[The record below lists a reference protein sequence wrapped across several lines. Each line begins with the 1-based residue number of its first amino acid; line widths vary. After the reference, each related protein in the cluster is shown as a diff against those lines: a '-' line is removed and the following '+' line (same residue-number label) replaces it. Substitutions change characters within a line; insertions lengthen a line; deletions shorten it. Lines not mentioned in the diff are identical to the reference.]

1 MLNMILPVLVVVL
14 SNTIYNICAKSL
26 PGDVNPFASLSV
38 TYIVGIFCAVIM
50 FFATSGQKNIFVE
63 YSKMNWTSYVLGM
76 AIVGLEAGFFWLYRA
91 GWKISIG
98 NLVTSITLACVLL
111 IVGIFLYKES
121 ISPRQIIG
129 MIVCAFGLVLIA
141 K

>member
-1 MLNMILPVLVVVL
+1 MWNMILPVIVVVF
-14 SNTIYNICAKSL
+14 SNAVYNICAKSL
-26 PGDVNPFASLSV
+26 PNNVNPFASLSV
-38 TYIVGIFCAVIM
+38 TYAVGILCAIIM
-50 FFATSGQKNIFVE
+50 FFATSGQKNIFAE
-63 YSKMNWTSYVLGM
+63 YGKMNWTSYVLGV
-76 AIVGLEAGFFWLYRA
+76 AIVGLEFGFFWLYRA

-111 IVGIFLYKES
+111 LVGIFLYKES

-129 MIVCAFGLVLIA
+129 MFVCAFGLILIA

>member
-1 MLNMILPVLVVVL
+1 MINMILPVLVVVF
-14 SNTIYNICAKSL
+14 SNTVYNICAKSL
-26 PGDVNPFASLSV
+26 PNDVNPFASLSV
-38 TYIVGIFCAVIM
+38 TYTVGILCAVIM
-50 FFATSGQKNIFVE
+50 FFATSGQKNIFAE
-63 YSKMNWTSYVLGM
+63 YAKMNRTSYILGM

-98 NLVTSITLACVLL
+98 QLVTSITLSCVLL
-111 IVGIFLYKES
+111 LVGIFLYKES

-129 MIVCAFGLVLIA
+129 MIVCGAGLILIA